1 MKKINLLI
9 ILVISIILVA
19 CGGNNDDSSKEKK
32 IKLAHTGAEDHQYHI
47 GAKKFKEKL
56 EDNSDVNFTVD
67 IQPNASLGS
76 EGEAIEQVSEGTIEM
91 TTVAAD
97 SNLSNTIPEMNLF
110 GIPYIF
116 EDKDHVY
123 NALDNEPGQELL
135 DLAEDK
141 GMKGLGYWEVG
152 FRHLT
157 NDDQEITK
165 PEDVQGL
172 KIRVQPAKVWEDHMD
187 ALGANPTPV
196 DFDELYSALDQGV
209 VDGEENPLPT
219 IDSMKFYEVQS
230 YVSLTGHAYTPAV
243 VLMSDDFYEGL
254 SEEEQEAVEEA
265 VEETTTYQRETLD
278 EQEDEIIEKLE
289 DEGVQITEEDEVD
302 RDAFQEATSDVKDS
316 VADEVP
322 EEIVQKFIDAKE

>member
-1 MKKINLLI
+1 MA
-9 ILVISIILVA
+9 ISFVLAA
-19 CGGNNDDSSKEKK
+19 CGGDSDGGEKN
-32 IKLAHTGAEDHQYHI
+32 IKLAHTGAEDHQYHL
-47 GAKKFKEKL
+47 GAEKFKEEL
-56 EDNSDVNFTVD
+56 EDNSDTNFTVD

-76 EGEAIEQVSEGTIEM
+76 EGEAVEQVSEGSVEM
-91 TTVAAD
+91 TVVAPD
-97 SNLSNTIPEMNLF
+97 SNLANTIPEMNLF

-116 EDKDHVY
+116 EDKEHVY

-157 NDDQEITK
+157 NDDKEITN

-172 KIRVQPAKVWEDHMD
+172 KIRVQPAKVWEDHMN
-187 ALGANPTPV
+187 ALGASPTPV

-219 IDSMKFYEVQS
+219 INSMKFYEVI
-230 YVSLTGHAYTPAV
+230 
-243 VLMSDDFYEGL
+243 
-254 SEEEQEAVEEA
+254 SEEETKAVEDAVEEA
-265 VEETTTYQRETLD
+265 TTYQRETLD

-289 DEGVQITEEDEVD
+289 DEGVQITDEDEVD
-302 RDAFQEATSDVKDS
+302 RDAFQEATSEVRES
-316 VADEVP
+316 VSDEVP
-322 EEIVQKFIDAKE
+322 EELVQKFIDAK

>member
-1 MKKINLLI
+1 VKKNLFI
-9 ILVISIILVA
+9 IVMAISFVLAA
-19 CGGNNDDSSKEKK
+19 CGGDSDGGEKN
-32 IKLAHTGAEDHQYHI
+32 IKLAHTGAEDHQYHL
-47 GAKKFKEKL
+47 GAEKFKEEL
-56 EDNSDVNFTVD
+56 EDNSDTNFTVD

-76 EGEAIEQVSEGTIEM
+76 EGEAVEQVSEGSVEM
-91 TTVAAD
+91 TVVAPD
-97 SNLSNTIPEMNLF
+97 SNLANTIPEMNLF

-116 EDKDHVY
+116 EDKEHVY

-157 NDDQEITK
+157 NDDKEITN

-172 KIRVQPAKVWEDHMD
+172 KIRVQPAKVWEDHMN
-187 ALGANPTPV
+187 ALGASPTPV

-219 IDSMKFYEVQS
+219 INSMKFYEVQD
-230 YVSLTGHAYTPAV
+230 YVSLTGHAYSPAV
-243 VLMSDDFYEGL
+243 VLMSDSFYEGL
-254 SEEEQEAVEEA
+254 SEEETKAVEDAVEEA
-265 VEETTTYQRETLD
+265 TTYQRETLD

-289 DEGVQITEEDEVD
+289 DEGVQITDEDEVD
-302 RDAFQEATSDVKDS
+302 RDAFQEATSEVRES
-316 VADEVP
+316 VSDEVP
-322 EEIVQKFIDAKE
+322 EELVQKFIDAKE